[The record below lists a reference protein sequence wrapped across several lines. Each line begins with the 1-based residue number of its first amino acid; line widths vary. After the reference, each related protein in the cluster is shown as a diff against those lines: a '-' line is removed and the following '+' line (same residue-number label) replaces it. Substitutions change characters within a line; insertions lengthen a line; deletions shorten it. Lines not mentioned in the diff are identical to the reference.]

1 MVRATCTPGSGR
13 HASTEAE
20 GSFWVCAFPLP
31 SWLAAFIPRQ
41 AHERCLRCTASDRC
55 LHTWKRSA
63 TSIACGAP
71 VEEALAYSV
80 PRSRLTCVILGMLSH
95 PGGSGFGLPVRH
107 EARRSDARPGPQ

>member
-13 HASTEAE
+13 HSSTEAKD
-20 GSFWVCAFPLP
+20 SFWVFAFPLP
-31 SWLAAFIPRQ
+31 SWLAAFIGDK
-41 AHERCLRCTASDRC
+41 HTSGASAAPLLTGSYTHGNGRP
-55 LHTWKRSA
+55 A
-63 TSIACGAP
+63 SIACGAP

-107 EARRSDARPGPQ
+107 EAR